1 MYEPWLNVED
11 NRNSY
16 EEYATYNHEVNDSM
30 EKRDPY
36 GSVRVTV
43 IYSSRLEQVG

>member
-1 MYEPWLNVED
+1 MIMQKYRYVSK
-11 NRNSY
+11 NSY
-16 EEYATYNHEVNDSM
+16 EEYETYNHEVNDSM
-30 EKRDPY
+30 KKRNPY